1 MTKINGIAVPD
12 DQVSRL
18 TAELHKQSVEG
29 PHRRVSSD
37 VADLLLLG
45 GDIDLAGEEALA
57 PIQAITAAGIDNEA
71 LLERLRN
78 DLGGVEAIE

>member
-1 MTKINGIAVPD
+1 MTRINGIAVPD

-45 GDIDLAGEEALA
+45 GDIDLTGEEALA
-57 PIQAITAAGIDNEA
+57 PIEAIAAAGIDNEA

-78 DLGGVEAIE
+78 NLGGVEASD